1 MRGYF
6 TLRTIPLSRIVA
18 SGLAARA
25 GGASETMSDSTL
37 HLKSGLRA
45 HCDTHLSPLTPLAAS
60 RAPRTRFR
68 QCHTLS
74 HTPQVRS
81 LPPRVRPVPTPAPA
95 APTRRRAPQPFKM
108 TPPLAQ
114 HVPVPGP
121 PAYSRIPPWM
131 TQPRHMAAP
140 AHSAALTLVSLPLAS
155 TNASRALPDASWA
168 LHNASRALTLACNAS
183 ALEALEMA
191 SPSAS
196 SLTSS
201 SSLMS

>member
-37 HLKSGLRA
+37 HLKSGL
-45 HCDTHLSPLTPLAAS
+45 

>member
-1 MRGYF
+1 MSDTASKVRSTR
-6 TLRTIPLSRIVA
+6 TLRHSPVT
-18 SGLAARA
+18 
-25 GGASETMSDSTL
+25 
-37 HLKSGLRA
+37 
-45 HCDTHLSPLTPLAAS
+45 THLSLRAAHPALGS
-60 RAPRTRFR
+60 AVP
-68 QCHTLS
+68 HTLRHS
-74 HTPQVRS
+74 RPSAS

-114 HVPVPGP
+114 HAPVPGP

-131 TQPRHMAAP
+131 TQPRHMAAS